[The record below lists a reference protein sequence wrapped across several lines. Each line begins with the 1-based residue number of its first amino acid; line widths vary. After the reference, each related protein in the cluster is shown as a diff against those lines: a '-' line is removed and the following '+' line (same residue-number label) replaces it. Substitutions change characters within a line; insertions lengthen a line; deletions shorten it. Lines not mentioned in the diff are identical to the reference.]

1 MNGRDNC
8 HCNAQLI
15 HGQIKLLWWP
25 TRAVALLFGFY
36 SAIRL
41 LLFWRDPGKIV
52 AMCPFLFS
60 NGHLKFMN
68 SWDNSYSGDVFIT
81 EWRLHQ
87 ALSERAMSGPS
98 ASGCLIYQSDF
109 AGISF
114 VLAEVDRCKKRC
126 RNRIYATSSISPN
139 LDCPSCL
146 SERASE
152 WTSALNSRS
161 RSLGRSVGR
170 SAEPFCLDWFTASSK
185 FGCGNGSRL
194 NDWGI
199 LELPDRSI
207 HRCLM
212 ISVLVS
218 VDVVRVDGEQEGDVV
233 DHGGAQ
239 DEERVALLLSHYLHR
254 TKQLML
260 WGKCC
265 WT

>member
-52 AMCPFLFS
+52 AMWPFLFS

-126 RNRIYATSSISPN
+126 PNRIYATSSISPN

-146 SERASE
+146 SERASGPRH
-152 WTSALNSRS
+152 WIRG
-161 RSLGRSVGR
+161 RGRWVGRSVGR
-170 SAEPFCLDWFTASSK
+170 QSPFVSIDLLRHRNLAVEMEVAST
-185 FGCGNGSRL
+185 
-194 NDWGI
+194 I
-199 LELPDRSI
+199 
-207 HRCLM
+207 
-212 ISVLVS
+212 
-218 VDVVRVDGEQEGDVV
+218 GEF
-233 DHGGAQ
+233 
-239 DEERVALLLSHYLHR
+239 
-254 TKQLML
+254 
-260 WGKCC
+260 
-265 WT
+265 